1 MDVFTDLKVIHL
13 DDVDK
18 YNEWS
23 REVKAE
29 LLDRRQLWDIVKG
42 TDELPKPEK
51 NDRALEV
58 IRRECRNEFC
68 YAIEKI
74 SSAKIAWDTLAAI
87 CALHSYTKVSY
98 IGISTSL
105 SKMHMFKHF

>member
-1 MDVFTDLKVIHL
+1 MDAFTDLKVIHL

-23 REVKAE
+23 REVKEE
-29 LLDRRQLWDIVKG
+29 LLERRQLWDIVEG
-42 TDELPKPEK
+42 TGEPPNPENDDAAFEAWSKK
-51 NDRALEV
+51 NDVALKV
-58 IRRECRNEFC
+58 IRRECHNEFR

-87 CALHSYTKVSY
+87 CALPKSKLHRYLYVS
-98 IGISTSL
+98 L
-105 SKMHMFKHF
+105 

>member
-13 DDVDK
+13 DGVDK

-23 REVKAE
+23 REVKVE

-42 TDELPKPEK
+42 TDELPNPEK
-51 NDRALEV
+51 NDLALEV
-58 IRRECRNEFC
+58 IRRECRNEFR

-87 CALHSYTKVSY
+87 CALPKSKLHRYLY
-98 IGISTSL
+98 ISL
-105 SKMHMFKHF
+105 

>member
-42 TDELPKPEK
+42 TDELPNPENDAAAFKAWSKK
-51 NDRALEV
+51 NDLALEV
-58 IRRECRNEFC
+58 IGRECRNEFDD
-68 YAIEKI
+68 AINKI

-87 CALHSYTKVSY
+87 CALPKSKLHRYLY
-98 IGISTSL
+98 ISL
-105 SKMHMFKHF
+105 